1 MQDTYIPG
9 QRVINDA
16 ELQLGLGTVL
26 TVEHR
31 TLTVL
36 FMATGD
42 TRTYAKDTAP
52 LTRVMFS
59 AGDKLAAHDGVLM
72 QVESIREEAGLFT
85 YLGKDEQ
92 GNSIELPEGQLDN
105 LIKMNRP
112 SDRLLTKQVDKDK
125 WFDLRYLTLQHKNKL
140 LNSPI
145 RGLTG
150 TRTSLIPHQLYIAHE
165 VANRFAPRVLLADEV
180 GLGKTIEAGMILH
193 HQLLTERA
201 RRVLIVV
208 PETLTHQWLVE
219 MMRRFNLN
227 FSIFNELRCQALEA
241 SDEDEYT
248 EAEDENE
255 SDSETDSVPPAI
267 ENPFHSEQLIL
278 VSLGFLANNP
288 KRLQQ
293 ALDGE
298 WDLLV
303 VDEAHHLEWSPQTA
317 SHEYLLIEQLA
328 QQTKGVLLLTATPE
342 QLGKASHFARLR
354 LLDPDR
360 FPDLERFIAE
370 EQSYEPVAQAM
381 EAVLGDNALD
391 KQSLASLQATLGEGD
406 NTAHLTVLQ
415 DPQADDEAKEAAK
428 TALVEHLL
436 DRHGTGRVL
445 FRNTRS
451 AVKGFPERV
460 VTLSPLPLPDAYA
473 GILKELQTL
482 HLEEAKLLLTPE
494 LLYQAL
500 ASEGTQNWTELDPR
514 VQWLTDTL
522 KGLRPNK
529 VLVITASADTALDL
543 ADTLRIKQGIH
554 AAVFHEGLSIIERD
568 RAAAFFADTEFG
580 SQVLISSEI
589 GSEGRN
595 FQFAH
600 HLVLFDLP
608 LNPDLLEQRIGRLDR
623 IGQTE
628 TIKIHVPYLQDSA
641 QAVMADWY
649 HQGLS
654 AFENTCPAG
663 HNVFMKVRENLIDT
677 LHQIDDAK
685 EELPNLISTTA
696 QLHQQMNDELHR
708 GRDRMLEFNSCRMEQ
723 AHELKQLAE
732 AQDKVLGLS
741 EYLDAVYNC
750 FRVDSEIHSEG
761 AEIIKAGEH
770 MPMQIPG
777 LDEDGITITLNRE
790 RALANEDMH
799 FITWEHPLVNNVMDM
814 VLSNEKGNTALTALK
829 YSGVDSGSVMLECLY
844 TLEASA
850 SSELQ
855 SSRYLPPT
863 TLRIVVDEQGRDHNL
878 KLPHKLIQQYQTI
891 VDRKVASKLI
901 HASEPK
907 LRQLL
912 AVSEQLANKQAPEI
926 LQEAHQQTRNTL
938 EKEINRLKALKRVN
952 PNVRDEEIVFFETQW
967 AALNKVVDAAVMRLE
982 AVRVVVVL

>member
-1 MQDTYIPG
+1 MHDTFIPG

-42 TRTYAKDTAP
+42 TRTYAKETAP
-52 LTRVMFS
+52 LTRVLFS
-59 AGDKLAAHDGVLM
+59 AGDKLTAHDGAVM
-72 QVESIREEAGLFT
+72 TVESVEEEAGLYT
-85 YLGKDEQ
+85 YLGRDTQ
-92 GNSIELPEGQLDN
+92 GQAVELPEGQLDN

-125 WFDLRYLTLQHKNKL
+125 WFDLRYLTLQQKNKL
-140 LNSPI
+140 AHSPV

-201 RRVLIVV
+201 SRVLIVV

-227 FSIFNELRCQALEA
+227 FSIFNERRCQALEA
-241 SDEDEYT
+241 SVEDEFTEQHDED
-248 EAEDENE
+248 AEGEQVE
-255 SDSETDSVPPAI
+255 VEI
-267 ENPFHSEQLIL
+267 ENPFHTEQLVL
-278 VSLGFLANNP
+278 VSLGFLAKYP

-293 ALDGE
+293 ALEGE

-303 VDEAHHLEWSPQTA
+303 VDEAHHLEWSPQAA
-317 SHEYLLIEQLA
+317 SPEYQLIEQLA

-360 FPDLERFIAE
+360 FPDLERFVAE
-370 EQSYEPVAQAM
+370 EQSYEPIAQAM
-381 EAVLGDNALD
+381 EALLGDAPLD
-391 KQSLASLQATLGEGD
+391 EQSLQTLQARLDEGD
-406 NTAHLTVLQ
+406 TPALLALVQ
-415 DPQADDEAKEAAK
+415 DEKADAEARDAAR

-445 FRNTRS
+445 FRNTRN
-451 AVKGFPERV
+451 AVKGFPKREV
-460 VTLSPLPLPDAYA
+460 SLIPLPLPEAYR
-473 GILKELQTL
+473 GLLRELSAA
-482 HLEEAKLLLTPE
+482 HLEEPQLLLTPE
-494 LLYQAL
+494 LLHQAV
-500 ASEGTQNWTELDPR
+500 AGVAEPMWSEIDPR
-514 VQWLTDTL
+514 VTWLTETL
-522 KGLRPNK
+522 KSLRPQK

-543 ADTLRIKQGIH
+543 ADALRIKQGIH

-628 TIKIHVPYLQDSA
+628 TIQIHVPYLQDSA
-641 QAVMADWY
+641 QAVMANWY

-654 AFENTCPAG
+654 AFEQTCPAG
-663 HNVFMKVRENLIDT
+663 HNVFLKVRDNLLDT
-677 LHQIDDAK
+677 LHQIDDAH
-685 EELPNLISTTA
+685 EELPNLISATA

-708 GRDRMLEFNSCRMEQ
+708 GRDRLLEFNSCRMAQ
-723 AHELKQLAE
+723 AQELKQQAE
-732 AQDKVLGLS
+732 AQDKVLGLT
-741 EYLDAVYNC
+741 EYLDAIYNC
-750 FRVDSEIHSEG
+750 FRIDSEIHSEG
-761 AEIIKAGEH
+761 AEIIRAGEH
-770 MPMQIPG
+770 MPMHIPG
-777 LDEDGITITLNRE
+777 LDEEGMTITLNRE

-799 FITWEHPLVNNVMDM
+799 FITWEHPFVNNVMDM

-829 YSGVDSGSVMLECLY
+829 YSGVDSGTVMLECLY

-850 SSELQ
+850 SSALQ

-863 TLRIVVDEQGRDHNL
+863 TLRIVVDEQGRDHHL
-878 KLPHKLIQQYQTI
+878 KLPHKLIQQHQVI
-891 VDRKVASKLI
+891 VDRKTASKLI
-901 HASEPK
+901 QASEPK
-907 LRQLL
+907 LRTLL
-912 AVSEQLANKQAPEI
+912 AVSEQLANQQAPAI
-926 LQEAHQQTRNTL
+926 LQEAHQQTRVTL
-938 EKEINRLKALKRVN
+938 EKEINRLKALRQVN
-952 PNVRDEEIVFFETQW
+952 PNVREEEIEFFETQW

-982 AVRVVVVL
+982 AVRVVVVM

>member
-1 MQDTYIPG
+1 MHDTFIPG

-42 TRTYAKDTAP
+42 TRTYAKETAP
-52 LTRVMFS
+52 LTRVLFS
-59 AGDKLAAHDGVLM
+59 AGDKLTAHDGAEM
-72 QVESIREEAGLFT
+72 TVESVREDAGLYT
-85 YLGKDEQ
+85 YLGKDAQ
-92 GNSIELPEGQLDN
+92 GQAVELPEGQLDN

-125 WFDLRYLTLQHKNKL
+125 WFDLRYLTLQQKNKL
-140 LNSPI
+140 AHSPV

-227 FSIFNELRCQALEA
+227 FSIFNERRCQALEA
-241 SDEDEYT
+241 SVEDEFAEPHDD
-248 EAEDENE
+248 EAEGEQVAPE
-255 SDSETDSVPPAI
+255 I
-267 ENPFHSEQLIL
+267 ENPFHTEQLVL
-278 VSLGFLANNP
+278 VSLGFLAKYP

-293 ALDGE
+293 ALEGE

-303 VDEAHHLEWSPQTA
+303 VDEAHHLEWSPQA
-317 SHEYLLIEQLA
+317 VSPEYQLIEQLA

-370 EQSYEPVAQAM
+370 EQSYEPIALAM
-381 EAVLGDNALD
+381 EALLGDAPLD
-391 KQSLASLQATLGEGD
+391 EASLQTLQSSLDEGD
-406 NTAHLTVLQ
+406 TPALLALLQ
-415 DPQADDEAKEAAK
+415 DDKTGAEERDAAK

-451 AVKGFPERV
+451 AVKGFPQRE
-460 VTLSPLPLPDAYA
+460 VTLIPLPLPEAYV
-473 GILKELQTL
+473 GLLRELSAA
-482 HLEEAKLLLTPE
+482 HLEEPQLLLTPE
-494 LLYQAL
+494 LLHQAV
-500 ASEGTQNWTELDPR
+500 AGVAEPMWSEIDPR
-514 VQWLTDTL
+514 VTWLTETL
-522 KGLRPNK
+522 KTLRPQK

-543 ADTLRIKQGIH
+543 ADALRIKQGIH

-628 TIKIHVPYLQDSA
+628 TIQIHVPYLQDSA
-641 QAVMADWY
+641 QAVMANWY

-654 AFENTCPAG
+654 AFEQTCPAG
-663 HNVFMKVRENLIDT
+663 HNVFMKVRDNLLDT
-677 LHQIDDAK
+677 LHQIDDAI

-696 QLHQQMNDELHR
+696 QLHQQMNDELNR
-708 GRDRMLEFNSCRMEQ
+708 GRDRLLEFNSCRMNQ
-723 AHELKQLAE
+723 AQELKQQAE
-732 AQDKVLGLS
+732 AQDKVLGLT

-750 FRVDSEIHSEG
+750 FRIDSEIHSEG
-761 AEIIKAGEH
+761 AEIIRAGEH
-770 MPMQIPG
+770 MPMHIPG
-777 LDEDGITITLNRE
+777 LDEDGMTITLNRE

-799 FITWEHPLVNNVMDM
+799 FITWEHPFVNNVMDM
-814 VLSNEKGNTALTALK
+814 VLSNEKGNTALTALN
-829 YSGVDSGSVMLECLY
+829 YSGVDSGTVMLECLY

-850 SSELQ
+850 SSALQ

-863 TLRIVVDEQGRDHNL
+863 TLRIVVDEQGRDHHQ
-878 KLPHKLIQQYQTI
+878 KLPHKLIQQHQVI
-891 VDRKVASKLI
+891 VDRKTASKLI
-901 HASEPK
+901 QASEPK
-907 LRQLL
+907 LRKLL
-912 AVSEQLANKQAPEI
+912 AVSEQLANQQAPEI
-926 LQEAHQQTRNTL
+926 LQEAHQQTRVTL
-938 EKEINRLKALKRVN
+938 EKEINRLKALRQVN
-952 PNVRDEEIVFFETQW
+952 PNVREEEIEFFETQW

-982 AVRVVVVL
+982 AVRVVVVM

>member
-1 MQDTYIPG
+1 
-9 QRVINDA
+9 
-16 ELQLGLGTVL
+16 
-26 TVEHR
+26 
-31 TLTVL
+31 
-36 FMATGD
+36 
-42 TRTYAKDTAP
+42 
-52 LTRVMFS
+52 
-59 AGDKLAAHDGVLM
+59 
-72 QVESIREEAGLFT
+72 
-85 YLGKDEQ
+85 
-92 GNSIELPEGQLDN
+92 
-105 LIKMNRP
+105 
-112 SDRLLTKQVDKDK
+112 DK
-125 WFDLRYLTLQHKNKL
+125 WFDLRYLTLQQKNKL
-140 LNSPI
+140 TNSPV

-227 FSIFNELRCQALEA
+227 FSIFNERRCLAMEA
-241 SDEDEYT
+241 SNEDEFADTEEET
-248 EAEDENE
+248 EADTEIQAAAPE
-255 SDSETDSVPPAI
+255 S

-278 VSLGFLANNP
+278 VSLDFLAKYP
-288 KRLQQ
+288 KRQQQ
-293 ALDGE
+293 ALEGE

-303 VDEAHHLEWSPQTA
+303 VDEAHHLAWSPQSV
-317 SHEYLLIEQLA
+317 SHEYQLIEQLA

-360 FPDLERFIAE
+360 FPDLEAFLAE
-370 EQSYEPVAQAM
+370 EQSYEPIAQAM
-381 EAVLGDNALD
+381 EALLGDAPLDEQALQTL
-391 KQSLASLQATLGEGD
+391 QSSLSEGD
-406 NTAHLTVLQ
+406 TPALLALLRDEEV
-415 DPQADDEAKEAAK
+415 DSEAKTAAK

-451 AVKGFPERV
+451 AVKGFPQRE
-460 VTLSPLPLPDAYA
+460 VTLAPLPLPEAYTA
-473 GILKELQTL
+473 LLHELSSAQ
-482 HLEEAKLLLTPE
+482 LEEPQLLLTPE
-494 LLYQAL
+494 LLYQAVC
-500 ASEGTQNWTELDPR
+500 TVKDPMWTDFDPR
-514 VQWLTDTL
+514 VSWLTDTL
-522 KGLRPNK
+522 KSLRPNK

-543 ADTLRIKQGIH
+543 ADALRIKQGIH

-580 SQVLISSEI
+580 SQILISSEI

-628 TIKIHVPYLQDSA
+628 TIQIHVPYLQDSA
-641 QAVMADWY
+641 QAVMANWY

-654 AFENTCPAG
+654 AFEQTCPAG
-663 HNVFMKVRENLIDT
+663 HNVFIKVRANLLDT
-677 LHQIDDAK
+677 LHHIEDAI
-685 EELPNLISTTA
+685 EELPNLIATTS
-696 QLHQQMNDELHR
+696 QLHNKMNDELHR
-708 GRDRMLEFNSCRMEQ
+708 GRDRLLEFNSCRMEQ
-723 AHELKQLAE
+723 ALELKEQAE

-750 FRVDSEIHSEG
+750 FRIDSEIHSEG
-761 AEIIKAGEH
+761 AEIIRAGEH
-770 MPMQIPG
+770 MPMHIPG
-777 LDEDGITITLNRE
+777 LDEDGMTITLNRE

-799 FITWEHPLVNNVMDM
+799 FITWEHPFVNNVMDM

-829 YSGVDSGSVMLECLY
+829 YSGVESGTVMLECLY
-844 TLEASA
+844 TLETSA

-863 TLRIVVDEQGRDHNL
+863 TLRIVVDEQGCDHHL

-891 VDRKVASKLI
+891 VDRKTASKLI
-901 HASEPK
+901 QASEPK

-912 AVSEQLANKQAPEI
+912 SMGETLANKQAPEI
-926 LQEAHQQTRNTL
+926 LQDAHQQTRVTL
-938 EKEINRLKALKRVN
+938 EKEINRLKALKQVN
-952 PNVRDEEIVFFETQW
+952 PNVRTEEIEFFQTQW

-982 AVRVVVVL
+982 AVRVIVVM